1 MTLDFGTLYVVA
13 TPIGNLMDMTERAR
27 QVLANVNW
35 IAAEDTRETL
45 HLLNHFGI
53 GAPRLVAYHDH
64 NELSVVPRLLT
75 ALESGQTVALVSDAG
90 TPLLSDPGY
99 RIVVAA
105 RERGLAVVP
114 VPGACAAICALSAAG
129 LPTDRFL
136 FLGFPP
142 RTSPQRQTWLTA
154 VAQESGTLIVYER
167 AARVLETLADVDA
180 ILSERR
186 VVLARE
192 MTKRFETFLIGTAA
206 ELITRVAADADQQRG
221 ELVMLIA
228 GRATADDAL
237 ATEAERV
244 LKILLAQLP
253 LRQAID
259 ATVQITGIK
268 KNVLYKLGLELS
280 ASKTGEGI

>member
-1 MTLDFGTLYVVA
+1 MTLEPGTLYVVA
-13 TPIGNLMDMTERAR
+13 TPIGNLADMTERAR
-27 QVLANVNW
+27 LVLAKVDL

-53 GAPRLVAYHDH
+53 SAPRLLAYHDH
-64 NELSVVPRLLT
+64 NEAGAVPRLVA
-75 ALESGQTVALVSDAG
+75 ALEAGQTVALVSDAG

-142 RTSPQRQTWLTA
+142 RTSAQRRTWLAA
-154 VAQESGTLIVYER
+154 VAEEPGTLIIYES
-167 AARVLETLADVDA
+167 AKRVLETLADIGAV
-180 ILSERR
+180 LGERR

-192 MTKRFETFLIGTAA
+192 MTKRFETFLSGSA
-206 ELITRVAADADQQRG
+206 EELRARVASDPDQQRG
-221 ELVMLIA
+221 ELVMVVE
-228 GRATADDAL
+228 GRAAANDAKMIE
-237 ATEAERV
+237 ATRV
-244 LKILLAQLP
+244 LKILLAHLP
-253 LRQAID
+253 LRQAVD

-268 KNVLYKLGLELS
+268 KNLLYQLGLALNE
-280 ASKTGEGI
+280 